1 MWISYDLIHHISM
14 SPYQF
19 LPTSTQMPRDH
30 EKTLKDPVAH
40 QFFSHFLDG
49 SWRLDLVQSEL
60 LQVQHIT
67 AIFEPMDMY

>member
-1 MWISYDLIHHISM
+1 
-14 SPYQF
+14 
-19 LPTSTQMPRDH
+19 MPRDH